1 MTEAN
6 GVSLALRV
14 DHTGITVT
22 CLDTSLDFWVN
33 VLGFRLLVREHFSP
47 SEFLDAVSGVP
58 GAEMTLAMVE
68 APGGGLIE
76 LLEYSAPTERETLRP
91 RSCDVGSVH
100 VAFIVNDLDSI
111 LPRLVLSKWLP
122 LGPPQTVKGGV
133 RDGLRI
139 VYVRGPDGVTIEL
152 LQPPHIETG
161 VAANWENSLH
171 LPTSR

>member
-1 MTEAN
+1 MATAN
-6 GVSLALRV
+6 SASLAMRV

-22 CLDTSLDFWVN
+22 SLDTSLDFWVN
-33 VLGFRLLVREHFSP
+33 VLGFRLLTREHFSA

-58 GAEMTLAMVE
+58 GAEMTLAMVQ

-76 LLEYSAPTERETLRP
+76 LLEYSAPTVRATLRP

-100 VAFIVNDLDSI
+100 VAFIVNDLDEI
-111 LPRLVLSKWLP
+111 LPRLAHSKWLP
-122 LGPPQTVKGGV
+122 LGAPQTVMRGV

-152 LQPPHIETG
+152 LQPPHIEAG
-161 VAANWENSLH
+161 IAANWENSLH
-171 LPTSR
+171 LSAGR